1 MTTFAIQTG
10 ASDIDKTGALNY
22 VLNNVGQGLQV
33 NNETGV
39 INLPNSVPNTVP
51 YAWAYQYLYIAFANS
66 FDGNVDFSQSDYT
79 NRTYIGFWNT
89 PTQTLGGSQNPA
101 QYVWYNISDGGFG
114 TTKNLYYSVR
124 SSYQVQFQVAETLV
138 APNFDSE
145 NLWRLY
151 DPSQFF
157 PAPGYVGLDLS
168 WITNATNVGVDNTQ
182 GTISSL
188 TPGSFYILDN
198 DGPDWVPSDEIVVQ
212 SAETLFLNT
221 VVPATTYYIAM
232 GETVG
237 DYSIFD
243 ADVQMTYQTGSTATS
258 SILTAPNIQSNALVN
273 ILPQSSEPDGVV
285 LGSITVADAV
295 TWDPATASTTT
306 PYVAFY
312 NGVAWTKLG

>member
-33 NNETGV
+33 NAEYGT
-39 INLPNSVPNTVP
+39 INVPNVAPNTIP
-51 YAWAYQYLYIAFANS
+51 YAWAYPYLYIAFANS
-66 FDGNVDFSQSDYT
+66 FDGNLDFSQDEYQ
-79 NRTYIGFWNT
+79 NKLYIGFWNT
-89 PTQTLGGSQNPA
+89 NELTIGGSQNPS
-101 QYVWYNISDGGFG
+101 QYVWFPVAGGGFS
-114 TTKNLYYSVR
+114 TTKQLYYSVR
-124 SSYQVQFQVAETLV
+124 SGYQLQIDITD
-138 APNFDSE
+138 NFVPPLYD
-145 NLWRLY
+145 NIYLWRAYTPLIG
-151 DPSQFF
+151 SS
-157 PAPGYVGLDLS
+157 VGLDLT
-168 WITNATNVGVDNTQ
+168 WITNATNVGADGSG
-182 GTISSL
+182 GTLAGL
-188 TPGSFYILDN
+188 TVGSFYILDN

-232 GETVG
+232 GEEVG
-237 DYSIFD
+237 NYSVFD

-312 NGVAWTKLG
+312 NGTTWVKLG